1 AGRGIAAVN
10 RTNTK
15 GRPSGR
21 PFFFMRG
28 QVLYAR
34 PSRDRRHVDFYF
46 SGFPAAIPHVK
57 AHNVKMPA
65 MSSVK
70 RTSAA
75 PDGPTVAVAAGVKD
89 FDSTLWMG
97 YFAPKD
103 PPQPIIDKL
112 NKTINA
118 VITQPDIKAKLAT
131 AGAEV
136 TPMSVAQ
143 FSNFVLNESS
153 KYLRVIKEVGAA
165 SDEVTQRAE
174 MAREPD
180 LPGFL
185 A

>member
-1 AGRGIAAVN
+1 
-10 RTNTK
+10 
-15 GRPSGR
+15 
-21 PFFFMRG
+21 MRG

-143 FSNFVLNESS
+143 FSDFVHNESS

-165 SDEVTQRAE
+165 SDQVTQRAE

>member
-1 AGRGIAAVN
+1 
-10 RTNTK
+10 
-15 GRPSGR
+15 
-21 PFFFMRG
+21 
-28 QVLYAR
+28 
-34 PSRDRRHVDFYF
+34 
-46 SGFPAAIPHVK
+46 
-57 AHNVKMPA
+57 
-65 MSSVK
+65 
-70 RTSAA
+70 
-75 PDGPTVAVAAGVKD
+75 VAEVTGVKD
-89 FDSTLWMG
+89 LDSTLGMG
-97 YFAPKD
+97 YFAPKGTS
-103 PPQPIIDKL
+103 QPIIDKL

-118 VITQPDIKAKLAT
+118 VITRPDIKAKFAT